1 MCWLG
6 SPWGVAMDRQTTSF
20 PDIRRAVAKFRQIS
34 PQAPKLAIVL
44 GSGFGAV
51 AEGFAG
57 KWLEAAQIPGYPI
70 PKVAGHAGRLGWGV
84 LSGVKVL
91 LISGRTHY
99 YENRNIAEVTF
110 AVRALGEYGVRNILL
125 TNAAGALNPRWQRG
139 DLMVIRDHINFMG
152 VNPLCEMGWNG
163 VGDFVDLSAV
173 YDAEFRK
180 WLKKAGKEA
189 KSPMREGVYLAVS
202 GPSYETPAEIT
213 AFRRWGAQAV
223 GMSTVPEAIMARRL
237 GLRVA
242 ALSGLTNMAA
252 GLAQEPISHDE
263 VMASGVRHNRR
274 NSEVIRIF
282 VRMFAKTGNPI

>member
-1 MCWLG
+1 
-6 SPWGVAMDRQTTSF
+6 MDRQRTSF
-20 PDIRRAVAKFRQIS
+20 PDVSRAVAKFRQFS
-34 PQAPKLAIVL
+34 PQVPDLAIVL
-44 GSGFGAV
+44 GSGFGGV

-57 KWLEAAQIPGYPI
+57 EWLEAGQIPGYPM
-70 PKVAGHAGRLGWGV
+70 PKVAGHAGRIGWGT

-99 YENRNIAEVTF
+99 YEKRNIADVTF
-110 AVRALGEYGVRNILL
+110 AVRALGEYGVKNLLL
-125 TNAAGALNPRWQRG
+125 TNAAGAMNPRWRRG
-139 DLMVIRDHINFMG
+139 DLMVVRDHINFMG

-163 VGDFVDLSAV
+163 VDDFVDLTAV

-180 WLKKAGKEA
+180 WLIRAGKEA
-189 KSPMREGVYLAVS
+189 KCAMREGVYLAVS

-223 GMSTVPEAIMARRL
+223 GMSTVPEAIMGRRL

-252 GLAQEPISHDE
+252 GLAQAPISHDE
-263 VMASGVRHNRR
+263 VMASGVLHSRR

-282 VRMFAKTGNPI
+282 VRMFAKSQKLL

>member
-1 MCWLG
+1 
-6 SPWGVAMDRQTTSF
+6 MDRQRTSF
-20 PDIRRAVAKFRQIS
+20 PDVSRAVARFRQFS
-34 PQAPKLAIVL
+34 PQVPDLAIVL
-44 GSGFGAV
+44 GSGFGGV

-57 KWLEAAQIPGYPI
+57 EWLEAGQIPGYPI
-70 PKVAGHAGRLGWGV
+70 PKVAGHAGLIGWGT

-99 YENRNIAEVTF
+99 YEKRNIADVTF
-110 AVRALGEYGVRNILL
+110 AVRALGEYGVKNLLL
-125 TNAAGALNPRWQRG
+125 TNAAGAMNPRWRRG
-139 DLMVIRDHINFMG
+139 DLMVVRDHINFMG
-152 VNPLCEMGWNG
+152 VNPLCEMGWGG
-163 VGDFVDLSAV
+163 VDDFVDLTAV

-180 WLKKAGKEA
+180 WLKRAGKEA
-189 KSPMREGVYLAVS
+189 KCTMREGVYLAVS

-252 GLAQEPISHDE
+252 GLAQAPISHDE
-263 VMASGVRHNRR
+263 VMASGVLHNRR

-282 VRMFAKTGNPI
+282 VRMFAKSQKLL

>member
-1 MCWLG
+1 
-6 SPWGVAMDRQTTSF
+6 MDRQNTGY
-20 PDIRRAVAKFRQIS
+20 PDIIRAVAKFRQIS
-34 PQAPKLAIVL
+34 ATAPDLAIVL

-51 AEGFAG
+51 ADNFAG
-57 KWLEAAQIPGYPI
+57 EWLAAAQIPGYPN
-70 PKVAGHAGRLGWGV
+70 PRVAGHAGRIGWGT

-99 YENRNIAEVTF
+99 YESRNIADVTF
-110 AVRALGEYGVRNILL
+110 AVRALAEYGVKNLLL
-125 TNAAGALNPRWQRG
+125 TNAAGALNPRWRRG
-139 DLMVIRDHINFMG
+139 DLMVVRDHINFMG

-163 VGDFVDLSAV
+163 VGDFLDLSAV
-173 YDAEFRK
+173 YDAEFGK
-180 WLKKAGKEA
+180 WLKRAGKEA
-189 KSPMREGVYLAVS
+189 KCPMREGVYLAVS

-213 AFRRWGAQAV
+213 AFRRWGASAV

-252 GLAQEPISHDE
+252 GLAQAPISHDE
-263 VMASGVRHNRR
+263 VMASGVLHNRR

-282 VRMFAKTGNPI
+282 VRMFAKSINGN